1 MSVQNIVQKGVGG
14 AAVIGR
20 IDSVIGVSVA
30 VVISFFLFLFGGIM
44 LSNAGKHSVQE
55 DAKITKVEGFSEGL
69 SSSLTRCDLTV
80 SYANG
85 HEKTFQNI
93 YYDSSF
99 INGKTVSVYY
109 NKNDPSDVIL
119 AKNMPSRGIAYLL
132 IIIGLFI
139 LIGSIVNV
147 ILVFR
152 FRAYAAA
159 RGATDVIRMVR

>member
-1 MSVQNIVQKGVGG
+1 MTVQNIVQKGVGG

-20 IDSVIGVSVA
+20 IDSVIGVVVA

-44 LSNAGKHSVQE
+44 LSNAAKHSIYE
-55 DAKITKVEGFSEGL
+55 DATITQIDVFSDGMG
-69 SSSLTRCDLTV
+69 SSLSRCDLTV

-85 HEKTFQNI
+85 QEKKFQNI
-93 YYDSSF
+93 YYDQSY
-99 INGKTVSVYY
+99 IQGKTVPVYY
-109 NKNDPSDVIL
+109 NKNDSSDVIL
-119 AKNMPSRGIAYLL
+119 AKNRPSRGVAYIL
-132 IIIGLFI
+132 IIIGLFV

-159 RGATDVIRMVR
+159 RGATDVVRMIR